1 MASTSEKTPLLSHHG
16 NLESD
21 LTKLKPAVIG
31 FQSEEDDSSSLADVD
46 LSGPGQSGEKG
57 NQLYSKFKGPSSGPR
72 LSGVLG
78 TSGGNAVVVE
88 SKRRKPFHYSSVPTY
103 LSNDGQIENAVDEKT
118 AATFNRYRYYSRL
131 AGNPGQRNNTLEI
144 PDHVLPPFLLSVELP
159 FKDKEGKQGSLV
171 TIFSIWNTMMG
182 TSLLSMP
189 WAIQQS
195 GFLMGL
201 ILLVGMAG
209 LTLYTCYRVVKSVQR
224 LESGGKLVE
233 FSDVCREYLGRPGEY
248 AAVFFSLAALL
259 GAMIVYWVLMSNF
272 MYSSVSF
279 IYGRAVGLNTT
290 GNATLCALGHQ
301 DGATSQLGV
310 NVNMSNITDAAET
323 MFAKVW
329 SKTHT
334 VPLFLCILVFPL
346 MNFKSPTF
354 FTKFNA
360 LGTLSV
366 LFLIVF
372 VTVQAVRFG
381 GFHMDFADPGSKYY
395 SALLSAHF
403 PACSGLLSLGFF
415 IHNAIS
421 SILRAQR
428 QSENDG
434 RDMTIAYILVAATY
448 TFVGAMFYS
457 TFPLKKACLAD
468 NLLDNFSHGDVF
480 AFTARLFLL
489 FQMVTLFPLLVFIF
503 RIQCLDPLFKS
514 AYPSWKHVLVLNL
527 ILITVAV
534 LFAVFLPQIGTIIRF
549 SGAFCGLAY
558 IFTLPCVVYLLE
570 LKQQGRLTWPVVVA
584 HASIIAIG
592 AANFV
597 AQFVFL

>member
-1 MASTSEKTPLLSHHG
+1 MASRSEKTPLLGQHG
-16 NLESD
+16 NQGPAA
-21 LTKLKPAVIG
+21 TKLKPAVAG
-31 FQSEEDDSSSLADVD
+31 FQSEEDDLSSLCDVD
-46 LSGPGQSGEKG
+46 ITEAQKKDK
-57 NQLYSKFKGPSSGPR
+57 QLYAKFEGPSSGSH
-72 LSGVLG
+72 LSGALG
-78 TSGGNAVVVE
+78 TSSGSTTAVD

-103 LSNDGQIENAVDEKT
+103 LTDDGKIEHAVDEKT

-131 AGNPGQRNNTLEI
+131 AGSPGQRNNTLEI

-159 FKDKEGKQGSLV
+159 FKDKEGKQGSIV

-189 WAIQQS
+189 WAIQQA

-201 ILLVGMAG
+201 FLLVAMAG

-224 LESGGKLVE
+224 LESGGKMLE

-248 AAVFFSLAALL
+248 AAIFFSLAALL
-259 GAMIVYWVLMSNF
+259 GAMVVYWVLMSNF

-279 IYGRAVGLNTT
+279 IYGRVLGLESTENDTICAVDLPG
-290 GNATLCALGHQ
+290 GNGEAWQ
-301 DGATSQLGV
+301 
-310 NVNMSNITDAAET
+310 NVNMTIIDRDDATET

-366 LFLIVF
+366 LYLIIF
-372 VTVQAVRFG
+372 ISVQAFRFG
-381 GFHMDFADPGSKYY
+381 GFHLDFNNPRSKHYAAFF
-395 SALLSAHF
+395 SGRF
-403 PACSGLLSLGFF
+403 PAFSGLLSLGFF

-421 SILRAQR
+421 SILRAQ
-428 QSENDG
+428 SHPEHNG
-434 RDMTIAYILVAATY
+434 RDMTIAYVLVAVTY
-448 TFVGAMFYS
+448 TFVGVMFYS
-457 TFPLKKACLAD
+457 TFPLRKDCLAD
-468 NLLDNFSHGDVF
+468 NLLDNFSHSDVL

-527 ILITVAV
+527 ILMTVAV

-570 LKQQGRLTWPVVVA
+570 LRQQGRLTWYIVA
-584 HASIIAIG
+584 IHACIIAIG
-592 AANFV
+592 LANFI
-597 AQFVFL
+597 AQFFLL